1 MYFGAIQISGERVD
15 TSATKDFCDA
25 LDAHKIKMLSL
36 RECGI
41 SSKNFR
47 KLTDSIGYCKSILHL
62 NLNLCGIHCK
72 DRVDMLTA
80 ALNINKSLTAL
91 L

>member
-1 MYFGAIQISGERVD
+1 MYFGAIQISGERVG
-15 TSATKDFCDA
+15 TSETRDFCDA

-41 SSKNFR
+41 SSKNFK
-47 KLTDSIGYCKSILHL
+47 KLMDSLGYCKSILHL
-62 NLNLCGIHCK
+62 NMNLCGINCQDK
-72 DRVDMLTA
+72 VDMIA
-80 ALNINKSLTAL
+80 GALNMNKSLTAL